1 MDLSFLKRGL
11 ELIYI
16 AGHKGMVGSAILRT
30 LKKQRRLDL
39 IYRTRDELD
48 LLDQRAVYDFFSS
61 NPIDQVY
68 LAAAKV
74 GGIHANNVYP
84 ADFIMDNIMIQTNII
99 SAALKT
105 GVKKLLFLGSS
116 CVYPKHSPQPIKE
129 EYLLSGYLEPTNE
142 PYAVAKIAGIKM
154 CESCNR
160 QHGTDY
166 RAVMPTNLYGPGDT
180 YHRENSHVIPALIL
194 KIHEAKINGGKYV
207 EVWGSGEPKR
217 EFLYVDEMAAASVH
231 IMDLD
236 KEVYKKN
243 TSFMVSHVNVGT
255 GKDCTIREIAEKI
268 AHVIGFKGELVF
280 DKSKPDGMP
289 RKLLDVSLLD
299 RLGWRSGMTLEEGLE
314 KTYEWFLKNV
324 N

>member
-1 MDLSFLKRGL
+1 
-11 ELIYI
+11 
-16 AGHKGMVGSAILRT
+16 MVGSAILRT
-30 LKKQRRLDL
+30 LKKQGRSDL

-160 QHGTDY
+160 QLGTDY

-231 IMDLD
+231 IMDID
-236 KEVYKKN
+236 KEIYQKN
-243 TSFMVSHVNVGT
+243 TSPMVSHVNVGT

-299 RLGWRSGMTLEEGLE
+299 RLGWRSGMPLEEGLE

>member
-1 MDLSFLKRGL
+1 M
-11 ELIYI
+11 IYI

-30 LKKQRRLDL
+30 LKKQGRSDL

-160 QHGTDY
+160 QLGTDY

-231 IMDLD
+231 IMDID
-236 KEVYKKN
+236 KEIYQKN
-243 TSFMVSHVNVGT
+243 TSPMVSHVNVGT

-299 RLGWRSGMTLEEGLE
+299 RLGWRSGMPLEEGLE

>member
-1 MDLSFLKRGL
+1 M
-11 ELIYI
+11 IYI

>member
-1 MDLSFLKRGL
+1 
-11 ELIYI
+11 LIYI

-30 LKKQRRLDL
+30 LKKQGRSDL

-160 QHGTDY
+160 QLGTDY

-231 IMDLD
+231 IMDID
-236 KEVYKKN
+236 KEIYQKN
-243 TSFMVSHVNVGT
+243 TSPMVSHVNVGT

-299 RLGWRSGMTLEEGLE
+299 RLGWRSGMPLEEGLE

>member
-1 MDLSFLKRGL
+1 VDLSFLKRGL